1 MSRSLPL
8 TDPCYFMLAEGMHDE
23 TKRSVQRGPKR
34 TGCYICEDPEYA
46 LMGLP
51 LCTACPKCSGH
62 VAADDSCCDDCGHD
76 SYESWCE
83 EQEKAE
89 QKKVNDAIFG
99 KEGTDEEI
107 DPGIFDLCNELYSV
121 KGHTP

>member
-23 TKRSVQRGPKR
+23 AKRSTQRGPKR
-34 TGCYICEDPEYA
+34 AGCYICEDPEYA

-51 LCTACPKCSGH
+51 LCTACPKCGGH
-62 VAADDSCCDDCGHD
+62 VAADDTCCDDCGHD
-76 SYESWCE
+76 SYEIC
-83 EQEKAE
+83 KNL
-89 QKKVNDAIFG
+89 NDAIFG

-107 DPGIFDLCNELYSV
+107 DPGIMALCNELYSV